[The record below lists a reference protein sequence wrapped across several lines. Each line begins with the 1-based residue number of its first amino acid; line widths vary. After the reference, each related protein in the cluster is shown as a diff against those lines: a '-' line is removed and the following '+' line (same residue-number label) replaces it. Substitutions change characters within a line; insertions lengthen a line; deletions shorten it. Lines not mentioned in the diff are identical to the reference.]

1 MRKRV
6 HVHVFATERQR
17 LSNIYSEVIR
27 VQMVWK
33 HFFEHCRNLFVLAY
47 VCVRDVSQKLCRLLY
62 KLLFQFQAILLLF
75 QVMSKQTQVKGI
87 DANEKEGEGGQI
99 GRASLRRLRKVSNVE

>member
-1 MRKRV
+1 MTGAKDCV
-6 HVHVFATERQR
+6 DYDKYTNYYSDS
-17 LSNIYSEVIR
+17 SNSPS
-27 VQMVWK
+27 
-33 HFFEHCRNLFVLAY
+33 LF
-47 VCVRDVSQKLCRLLY
+47 
-62 KLLFQFQAILLLF
+62 F